1 MGGTEKASA
10 VGAKLLLGAS
20 SLLYLPLRWRPV
32 AQFPIGGLLWIP
44 KLLAGA
50 LSPFVAGLGLILG
63 LFGVVRRS
71 RAIAVPAGVAAVA
84 AALAVVRVGAP
95 SAGLDRA
102 FGPEWSQRISER
114 RKTSMIDRCWRG
126 RLPRVPEPRRER
138 DVAYWTDPDTGR
150 ALRCDVWRP
159 PPGVEPSGLAFV
171 YLGGGAWYLL
181 DRDLGTGPTFRHLA
195 AQGHVIV
202 NVEYR
207 TYPET
212 DIPGMVGEAKRAI
225 AWLKSTADEY
235 DVDPDRIVIGGGSA
249 GAHLA
254 MLAGYAPQHPD
265 LTPPE
270 LSDSDLTVRG
280 VVSLYGQVDLEA
292 TYYHL
297 GQQALNPD
305 DPEPDWD
312 APLPPWARRVFG
324 SDATSGEF
332 QKLTVAG
339 RLDWLLG
346 GTPEQV
352 PDRYAIQSPV
362 HHVDGDCPP
371 TLLVHGEHDQMA
383 PISPVR
389 RMWRHLER
397 SGVPVVADF
406 LPHADHGFDLVLP
419 AWSPSARVAIYDIER
434 FLAILE

>member
-1 MGGTEKASA
+1 M
-10 VGAKLLLGAS
+10 
-20 SLLYLPLRWRPV
+20 
-32 AQFPIGGLLWIP
+32 P

-50 LSPFVAGLGLILG
+50 LAPFVAGLGLVLG
-63 LFGVVRRS
+63 LFGVGRRS
-71 RAIAVPAGVAAVA
+71 RAIAVPAGVAALA

-95 SAGLDRA
+95 SGGLDRA
-102 FGPEWSQRISER
+102 FGPGWSRRIPER
-114 RKTSMIDRCWRG
+114 RKSSMIDRRWRG

-138 DVAYWTDPDTGR
+138 DVAYWTDPDTDR
-150 ALRCDVWRP
+150 VLRCDVWRP

-181 DRDLGTGPTFRHLA
+181 DRNLGTGPLFRHLA

-202 NVEYR
+202 NVAYR

-212 DIPGMVGEAKRAI
+212 DIPGMVGDAKRAV

-235 DVDPDRIVIGGGSA
+235 DVDPERVVIGGGSA

-254 MLAGYAPQHPD
+254 LLAGYAPHHPD
-265 LTPPE
+265 LTPTE
-270 LSDSDLTVRG
+270 LSNVDVSVRG

-305 DPEPDWD
+305 DPEPDWE
-312 APLPPWARRVFG
+312 APLSPWARRVLG
-324 SDATSGEF
+324 SNATAGEVR
-332 QKLTVAG
+332 KLTVAG
-339 RLDWLLG
+339 RLDWLMG
-346 GTPEQV
+346 GTPDQV
-352 PDRYAIQSPV
+352 PERYALQSPV
-362 HHVDGDCPP
+362 HHVDDGCPP

-389 RMWRHLER
+389 ELYRQLDG

-406 LPHADHGFDLVLP
+406 LPHTDHGFDLVLP
-419 AWSPSARVAIYDIER
+419 TWSPSARVAIYDLER